1 MRVLL
6 VGVGTVGEAIARMAS
21 QREWCEL
28 LVLSDY
34 DVARAEALQR
44 ELGDAS
50 RFPVET
56 ARRWSSWHAAIG
68 WTW

>member
-21 QREWCEL
+21 QRDWCEL

-34 DVARAEALQR
+34 DAERAEALQR

-50 RFPVET
+50 RFPWSVSTRAT
-56 ARRWSSWHAAIG
+56 AAP
-68 WTW
+68 